1 MPRWGCC
8 GHLAEGVQVADHA
21 TAFVFHAPCA
31 AQRTSSTTRWGGG
44 DGGDGVATEP
54 TCHAVRALAQPVVE
68 PPTAVLALVLHP
80 APVQRLCRPGPCYT
94 PMRWV
99 QGGRRQWREITSWLS
114 QQDAVY
120 RLLDVDCVLAG
131 ALVQLACWQV
141 LCLECS
147 RVLGNCCVDAESV
160 GRCAGAAGKLRCFA
174 SDVAGRRATAVW
186 TQHSVGGLS
195 ALPTSTCRTV
205 AARTPSLAPTHRR
218 SQLALPRA
226 HAPAPG
232 LGGCV
237 AAAHASQL
245 GPHVELAGTHWESD
259 RPGKQ
264 SGELLL
270 QRCGRLGE

>member
-1 MPRWGCC
+1 MLTMPLRLCFTPHVQHNAHHPRRGGVGGTGAMGWQQSRPAMQCVPWLSPWSSHPQRCSPWCC
-8 GHLAEGVQVADHA
+8 TRLPCNVCAALAPAIL
-21 TAFVFHAPCA
+21 PCA
-31 AQRTSSTTRWGGG
+31 WFREAGGSGAKSRAGCPSRTL
-44 DGGDGVATEP
+44 
-54 TCHAVRALAQPVVE
+54 C
-68 PPTAVLALVLHP
+68 TA
-80 APVQRLCRPGPCYT
+80 
-94 PMRWV
+94 
-99 QGGRRQWREITSWLS
+99 SWTWT
-114 QQDAVY
+114 
-120 RLLDVDCVLAG
+120 
-131 ALVQLACWQV
+131 ACWQV

-174 SDVAGRRATAVW
+174 SDAAGRRATAVW

-195 ALPTSTCRTV
+195 ALPTSTCLTV

-226 HAPAPG
+226 HAPGPG

-245 GPHVELAGTHWESD
+245 GPHVELAGPHWESD